1 MIWQRFKNA
10 KNTIFEKSR
19 KVVNVPLEISLYVGL
34 AVFGAIWKKHF
45 RYVSKPFSAKTIEIP
60 TGELIT
66 FPTPSPAS

>member
-34 AVFGAIWKKHF
+34 AVFGAI
-45 RYVSKPFSAKTIEIP
+45 
-60 TGELIT
+60 
-66 FPTPSPAS
+66 